1 MVVGA
6 GHNGL
11 IAAIRLADAGWDVT
25 LLEAQ
30 PEVGGAV
37 RSAEITPGYVTDLF
51 SAFYPLA
58 VASPVFADLDLAD
71 HGLALPNLGDI
82 DRQTLAGAVS
92 TGTHGTG
99 LALG

>member
-1 MVVGA
+1 MADRTLVRYDAIVVGS

-58 VASPVFADLDLAD
+58 VASPVSSCR
-71 HGLALPNLGDI
+71 
-82 DRQTLAGAVS
+82 RQR
-92 TGTHGTG
+92 
-99 LALG
+99 